1 MVTRLYK
8 DKIDLLKFAMTPCK
22 FNFRDEV
29 IPVLTK
35 YYVCETT
42 SLKPLAKIIIIYLK
56 PCFDRK
62 PLTYLRLA

>member
-35 YYVCETT
+35 YYVCENYVLETT
-42 SLKPLAKIIIIYLK
+42 
-56 PCFDRK
+56 RK
-62 PLTYLRLA
+62 NYYNLLETVF